1 MARMTVW
8 DPVRDF
14 VSLRD
19 AMDRL
24 IEDSVV
30 RTGARPAERRARG
43 LCRPSADAWED
54 GDAIFV
60 EMDLPGVNADEVDV
74 MYEQDALVISGE
86 FVDRAAGDETEREWL
101 MRERP
106 CGQFQR
112 RFALNV
118 PLDLDN
124 VSATYNEG
132 VLTLRLPKSEAT
144 KPRKIEVKS
153 G

>member
-30 RTGARPAERRARG
+30 RTAGRPAERRVG
-43 LCRPSADAWED
+43 GFCRPAADGWED

-60 EMDLPGVNADEVDV
+60 QMDLPGVNPDEVDV

-86 FVDRAAGDETEREWL
+86 FVDRAVGSDEEREWL

-118 PLDLDN
+118 PLDLDA
-124 VSATYNEG
+124 VSATYNDG

-144 KPRKIEVKS
+144 KPRKIEVKA